1 MDFVRNQLGRASL
14 LVRSNLSDPTPPG
27 GSWMR
32 IANKG
37 ASGASMQIGTWLLDG
52 PHEQLMGLING
63 M

>member
-1 MDFVRNQLGRASL
+1 ML
-14 LVRSNLSDPTPPG
+14 
-27 GSWMR
+27 

-37 ASGASMQIGTWLLDG
+37 ASGASMQIGIWLPDG